1 MIRWERCSGR
11 EWNKLRA
18 CGSAGVGE
26 GPMKI
31 ALVSPYDFVYPGGVT
46 NHILPLRD
54 EFVRRG
60 HTVRIIAPSSRP
72 ASEITD
78 PDVLPIGRPYPIPA
92 NGSIARITLS
102 LRLSNKVK
110 AVLERENFDVV
121 HLHEPLM
128 LTLPLTVLRLSRAVN
143 VGTFHGYADRNLAY
157 FYGRRML
164 KRWFR
169 RLDGKIAVS
178 RPARDFVSWYFP
190 GYYNIIPNGIDVARY
205 GARVAPMAEY
215 RDGKVN
221 ILFLG
226 RLEQRKGLKY
236 LIRAFATIKRQTPD
250 SRLIVIGTG
259 PLLAEYRRAVEASG
273 LQDVVFTGF
282 VSEEDKVRLLHT
294 ADVYVAPA
302 TGGESFGIVLLEAM
316 AAGAPIVASDIPGFA
331 SVLTDGQEGL
341 LVPPKNE
348 AALASAIIRLL
359 ADPGERQRMG
369 TLGRLTAQEY
379 GWEQVSARVLAYYQ
393 RLLNERE
400 QARSQPVIAGA
411 GSTRRFTRFIP
422 NWLHASPRLLRR

>member
-1 MIRWERCSGR
+1 
-11 EWNKLRA
+11 
-18 CGSAGVGE
+18 
-26 GPMKI
+26 MKI
-31 ALVSPYDFVYPGGVT
+31 ALVSPYDFAYPGGVT
-46 NHILPLRD
+46 SHILHLRD

-78 PDVLPIGRPYPIPA
+78 PDVIPIGRPYPVPA

-110 AVLERENFDVV
+110 AVLAREQFDVV

-128 LTLPLTVLRLSRAVN
+128 LTLPLTVLRLSQAVN

-178 RPARDFVSWYFP
+178 RPARDFVTRYFP
-190 GYYNIIPNGIDVARY
+190 GYYNIIPNGIDAARY
-205 GARVAPMAEY
+205 GADVPPVAAY
-215 RDGKVN
+215 RDGKAN

-236 LIRAFATIKRQTPD
+236 LIRAFVAIKRQRPD
-250 SRLIVIGTG
+250 TRLIVVGTG
-259 PLLAEYRRAVEASG
+259 PLEAEYRRAVAASG

-282 VSEEDKVRLLHT
+282 VSEDEKVQLLHT
-294 ADVYVAPA
+294 ADVYCAPA

-316 AAGAPIVASDIPGFA
+316 AAGAPVVASNIPGYA

-341 LVPPKNE
+341 LVPPKDE
-348 AALASAIIRLL
+348 AALARAVLRLL
-359 ADPGERQRMG
+359 NDPGERQRMATVG
-369 TLGRLTAQEY
+369 KLTAQEY
-379 GWEQVSARVLAYYQ
+379 SWEQVSGRVLAYYD
-393 RLLNERE
+393 RLLDERAE
-400 QARSQPVIAGA
+400 AQSQRQIATA
-411 GSTRRFTRFIP
+411 GGGRRILRLFP
-422 NWLHASPRLLRR
+422 AWLNPTPRLLRR